1 MALGRP
7 SVNRILISIVIG
19 SGVLM
24 STISQGSL
32 NISLPEI
39 AKEFDVDL
47 TVVQWLSLSYSIG
60 VISLVLSFS
69 RLADIF
75 GRRKFYLLGYA
86 IFASGSLLSSLMPD
100 LWMIVAARF
109 YQSIGAALVQSTGV
123 ALLVATFPENRRGQ
137 ALGINATFVTGGI
150 LLGPIV
156 GGIVTELVSWRANF
170 YLPVPI
176 AIAAIFG
183 GWKFIQEHPEKSS
196 SKFNWLGSILLILSI
211 APLIFALNQISH
223 SGWAHPRV
231 LSALIIFS
239 ASTTMF
245 YMSQTRSAYPLIDF
259 SIFKLRP
266 FSLSLGIALLAN
278 MARSSTQLL
287 VPFLLQLAIG
297 VPIHHAG
304 MMMAIIPL
312 GAMSISLV
320 GGWMSDFWG
329 PRLPSTGGLT
339 LISIGMITLGFIDS
353 EASYLHI
360 SLPLLMLGIGQG
372 LFMSSNSSSI
382 MGSLPRN
389 KLAIAGGFNVWSR
402 TFGTG
407 LGHAVWGGVFAAI
420 VTANADVQTAL
431 NAEVEHL
438 MYGFKIV
445 FICGAATTVLAALL
459 AATRGKTVTPRAIP
473 PANR

>member
-1 MALGRP
+1 VALEKP
-7 SVNRILISIVIG
+7 SANRILISLVIG

-47 TVVQWLSLSYSIG
+47 TVVQWISLSYSIG
-60 VISLVLSFS
+60 VVSLVLSFA

-100 LWMIVAARF
+100 LWLIVAARF
-109 YQSIGAALVQSTGV
+109 YQSIGAALVQSTGG
-123 ALLVATFPENRRGQ
+123 ALLVAAYPEGRRGQ
-137 ALGINATFVTGGI
+137 AMGINATFVTGGI
-150 LLGPIV
+150 LLGPII
-156 GGIVTELVSWRANF
+156 GGIVTELVNWRANF
-170 YLPVPI
+170 YLPLPI

-183 GWKFIQEHPEKSS
+183 GWKFIQESPENNY
-196 SKFNWLGSILLILSI
+196 SKFNWLGSVLLVLCI

-231 LSALIIFS
+231 LSALIVFS

-245 YMSQTRSAYPLIDF
+245 YISQMRSPNPLIDF
-259 SIFKLRP
+259 AIFKLRA
-266 FSLSLGIALLAN
+266 FSLSVGIALLTN

-287 VPFLLQLAIG
+287 IPFLLQLAIG

-320 GGWMSDFWG
+320 GGWMSDRWG

-339 LISIGMITLGFIDS
+339 LISISMIALGFIDP
-353 EASYLHI
+353 EASYLQI
-360 SLPLLMLGIGQG
+360 SLPLLTLGIGQG
-372 LFMSSNSSSI
+372 LFMSSNSSSV

-407 LGHAVWGGVFAAI
+407 LGNAVWGAIFAAI
-420 VTANADVQTAL
+420 VTANADVATAL
-431 NAEVEHL
+431 NAEVKHL
-438 MYGFKIV
+438 MHGFKIV
-445 FICGAATTVLAALL
+445 FICGALTTVLAAVL
-459 AATRGKTVTPRAIP
+459 AATRGKIITPHAIP
-473 PANR
+473 TANK